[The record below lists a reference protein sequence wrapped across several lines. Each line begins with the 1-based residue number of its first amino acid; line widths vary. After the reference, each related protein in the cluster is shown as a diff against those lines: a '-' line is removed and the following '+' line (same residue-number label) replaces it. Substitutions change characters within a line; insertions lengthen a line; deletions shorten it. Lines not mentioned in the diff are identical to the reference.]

1 MEEEMDWMGEV
12 IMASWNVLV
21 ASAPYMLLG
30 FFVAGLLKA
39 FLPDSLVSRHLGGHS
54 FGSIFKAS
62 ALGVP
67 MPLCSCGVLP
77 TAAGLRQQGAGK
89 GPTAAFLISTPET
102 GVDSIAVTW
111 ALLDPFMAV
120 IRPISAFFTAM
131 VTGGIVQVL
140 DRKQILSE
148 KNVQVGPVP
157 RDSLPVTSLQLL
169 PMAEQMAGPETSCH
183 GSCCSGSTGSSPSF
197 FQRFQAGMAFAF
209 GDLFKDIALWFM
221 VGVLI
226 AGAIA
231 VFITPEMITFWL
243 GSPLVAMLV
252 MVAIAVPLYV
262 CATASTPIAAALV
275 LKGLNPG
282 AALVFLLAGPAVN
295 AASLTVISRILG
307 KGMTV
312 VYVSGIIV
320 CALAMG
326 FATDWF
332 YGFMGGLERWQTG
345 TAGEEGS
352 LISIVSALILL
363 GLFAWKGTEAL
374 WQRWHGNEE
383 CVCGHCH

>member
-1 MEEEMDWMGEV
+1 MHWMGEV
-12 IMASWNVLV
+12 IMASWGVLV

-39 FLPDSLVSRHLGGHS
+39 FLPDSLVSRHLGGRS
-54 FGSIFKAS
+54 FGSVFKAS

-120 IRPISAFFTAM
+120 IRPVSAFFTAM
-131 VTGGIVQVL
+131 VTGGIVQAL
-140 DRKQILSE
+140 DRRQILSE
-148 KNVQVGPVP
+148 KAVQAGPVP
-157 RDSLPVTSLQLL
+157 TDALPATRLQTL
-169 PMAEQMAGPETSCH
+169 PMAGQMAASEVSCH
-183 GSCCSGSTGSSPSF
+183 ESCCCPAPGGPSF
-197 FQRFQAGMAFAF
+197 FQRFQTGMAFAF

-243 GSPLVAMLV
+243 GNPLVAMLV

-307 KGMTV
+307 KGMTA

-326 FATDWF
+326 FAADGF
-332 YGFMGGLERWQTG
+332 YALMGGLERWQTG
-345 TAGEEGS
+345 TAGEESS

-363 GLFAWKGTEAL
+363 GLFAWKGIESL
-374 WQRWHGNEE
+374 WHRWHGSGE
-383 CVCGHCH
+383 CACGHCH